1 MTAPPLGKILYAE
14 DDADIREIA
23 VLALETLGAYTVDTI
38 ESGDG
43 IVERAHAFGP
53 DLIILDVMM
62 PGVDGPAALR
72 ALRDAPE
79 FADTPVLF
87 MTAKVLKNEIA
98 ELKAMGA
105 QGVIAKPFDATTL
118 AGQVQEAW
126 EKVYD
131 G

>member
-14 DDADIREIA
+14 DDPDIREIA
-23 VLALETLGAYTVDTI
+23 VLALETLGAYTVETI

-43 IVERAHAFGP
+43 IVERARAFGP

-72 ALRDAPE
+72 ALRDAPD
-79 FADTPVLF
+79 FANTPVLF
-87 MTAKVLKNEIA
+87 MTAKVLKNEIE
-98 ELKAMGA
+98 ELRAMGA

-118 AGQVQEAW
+118 AEQVQDVW
-126 EKVYD
+126 ENAYD